1 MGYAIEP
8 RFNVEPDEDFKY
20 GVGGYVRLI
29 GEDRG
34 TGMVI
39 SRSRGE
45 VLDLKDNVT
54 HQIIYSVHWL
64 DQKDQTGNND
74 VYSFHAQVELAGSAR
89 GVPKL
94 GDMDSADQWLE
105 QQVESGNWTAKAQD
119 ATDSQSDIDVALR
132 KMLDEGDA

>member
-20 GVGGYVRLI
+20 GVGGYVRMI

-34 TGMVI
+34 TGLII

-45 VLDLKDNVT
+45 VLDPRSNDVT
-54 HQIIYSVHWL
+54 HQIIYNVHWL
-64 DQKDQTGNND
+64 DQKDNSGGAE
-74 VYSFHAQVELAGSAR
+74 VYGFHAQVELAGSAR

-94 GDMDSADQWLE
+94 GDMDSADKWLE
-105 QQVESGNWTAKAQD
+105 QQVETGNWTAKAQD
-119 ATDSQSDIDVALR
+119 ATDSQSDIDVALQ
-132 KMLDEGDA
+132 KMLEEGE